1 MTKPNINR
9 RKRYGLFA
17 LAVVLFLSGVVL
29 LVGVNN
35 LLIRSFSGLMFVIS
49 VYLFKISN
57 VHDRAGVITVSGNEK
72 YPEATIDRPS
82 PVMWAVGIGA
92 LVVGGVSFL
101 FLYRDALEGYQEIW
115 PVYVFAGVGFVC
127 ALIWGYLIAKL
138 IWRV

>member
-1 MTKPNINR
+1 MTKPNINP
-9 RKRYGLFA
+9 RKRYGIFA

-49 VYLFKISN
+49 VYLLKISN
-57 VHDRAGVITVSGNEK
+57 VHNRAGVIAVRGNEK
-72 YPEATIDRPS
+72 YPEEMTKHPS

-92 LVVGGVSFL
+92 LVVAVGAFL
-101 FLYRDALEGYQEIW
+101 FLYRDVLEGYQEIW

-127 ALIWGYLIAKL
+127 ALIWGYLIAKS